1 MNRWAD
7 AADYGFHPEASGME
21 NAKALQLALDRGG
34 TVTVSRP
41 GIYKLAQ
48 TVYIGSNTSLIFGY
62 GTTVQKVNEAG
73 PFSHVLLNKGALTR
87 SWDEHISVENLHI
100 QVNGMDIRTFQ
111 DVFGLHGQIA
121 FFYARDVRITG
132 FRCLDLG
139 SAQYGIHICTFRDLL
154 IQDVIIKGRKDG
166 IHLGRGKRFR
176 ISDGRFDTYDD
187 AVALNGHDY
196 DVGNPELGWIEDGVI
211 EHCYDLSGEDE
222 NKPCVGYFCRILAG
236 AWTDWR
242 EGMEVQKSDTVVS
255 GGRLYRVKAEPD
267 GQRYISRT
275 RPVHDQGTTILDGIS
290 WTMVQR
296 EPVYT
301 AGVRNVSFRHI
312 YLHKARP
319 AFSVHFDNDRFSRS
333 YYPGAPVPRQENLV
347 LEQVRMLHSHP
358 TPFLLINTPVD
369 MVSILHSVLRDNAIR
384 FTGNQAM
391 EQYLPTTVQLTG
403 CVFQKQGQMLLVENE
418 VHGKEIRLLTSGS
431 VQMEENFSAV
441 VNQGT
446 GAIRIQS
453 DLTGLQ

>member
-1 MNRWAD
+1 MNQWAD
-7 AADYGFHPEASGME
+7 AAAYGFLPEATGLE
-21 NAKALQLALDRGG
+21 NARALQLALDQGG

-48 TVYIGSNTSLIFGY
+48 TVYIGSNTRLSFSY
-62 GTTVQKVNEAG
+62 GITVQKVDEAG

-87 SWDEHISVENLHI
+87 TWDDHISIENLHI
-100 QVNGMDIRTFQ
+100 QVSGMDVRTFQ
-111 DVFGLHGQIA
+111 DVFGLHGQLA

-139 SAQYGIHICTFRDLL
+139 TAQYGIHICTFEDLL
-154 IQDVIIKGRKDG
+154 IQDVIIKGKKDG
-166 IHLGRGKRFR
+166 VHLGRGRRFR

-196 DVGNPELGWIEDGVI
+196 DVGNPELGWIEEGII
-211 EHCYDLSGEDE
+211 EHCYDLTGEDE

-236 AWTDWR
+236 AWTDWQ

-255 GGRLYRVKAEPD
+255 EGRLYRVKADPD
-267 GQRYISRT
+267 EQCYISRT
-275 RPVHDQGTTILDGIS
+275 RPTHEKGTVVLDGIS
-290 WTMVQR
+290 WTMVQAD
-296 EPVYT
+296 PVYT
-301 AGVRNVSFRHI
+301 AGVRNVSFRNI

-333 YYPGAPVPRQENLV
+333 YYPGAPVPRQENV
-347 LEQVRMLHSHP
+347 MFEQVRVLHSQP
-358 TPFLLINTPVD
+358 SPFLLINTPVD
-369 MVSILHSVLRDNAIR
+369 MLSIHNCTFLDNPVR

-391 EQYLPTTVQLTG
+391 VDYLPTTVRLTG
-403 CVFQKQGQMLLVENE
+403 CIFQKKGQMVLLENE
-418 VHGKEIRLLTSGS
+418 VDGKEIRLLTSAS
-431 VQMEENFSAV
+431 VHMEKDFSAA

-446 GAIRIQS
+446 GTIRTHS
-453 DLTGLQ
+453 DLKGLQ